1 MSPLSWLKKSKVIAQ
16 TAGETGA
23 VQPIVMPRHSDGS
36 SEGAMKSRGEVETL
50 CELCELRE
58 FCARVYFI
66 HVISF
71 AVLVRIVSRSAF
83 YKNFVKC

>member
-23 VQPIVMPRHSDGS
+23 VQPVVMPQHSDGS
-36 SEGAMKSRGEVETL
+36 SEGAMKSRGEVET
-50 CELCELRE
+50 LCELRE

-71 AVLVRIVSRSAF
+71 AVLVRTVSRSAF
-83 YKNFVKC
+83 YRNFVKC